1 MKRIWGQTNVFPLG
15 HHVILTL
22 QPLSQSHLFSR
33 RYYYR
38 LQVVLRA
45 LKQTEQSVEKVR
57 ADIERQLIEI
67 QNITDKVP
75 NNSGTC

>member
-1 MKRIWGQTNVFPLG
+1 M
-15 HHVILTL
+15 
-22 QPLSQSHLFSR
+22 
-33 RYYYR
+33 
-38 LQVVLRA
+38 VLRA

-67 QNITDKVP
+67 QNITEKVP

>member
-1 MKRIWGQTNVFPLG
+1 MCFPSD
-15 HHVILTL
+15 IE
-22 QPLSQSHLFSR
+22 LFSH
-33 RYYYR
+33 YCR

-67 QNITDKVP
+67 QNITEKVP